1 VTRAIVGLVA
11 LALALLPAACGSSSD
26 VPVFSEGDTEIS
38 VGAGESFRIELP
50 ANPGVGDAWI
60 LTGEPDP
67 AVARLVDAG
76 FESDAPED
84 VVGAGGVQ
92 YFLFE
97 AVSSGTTEIVIDYC
111 YRGCGGDDAEM
122 EHTTS
127 FAVTVA

>member
-1 VTRAIVGLVA
+1 VTAGVV
-11 LALALLPAACGSSSD
+11 LAAFVWLLAACGGSSSE
-26 VPVFSEGDTEIS
+26 VAVFSEGDSEIS

-60 LTGEPDP
+60 LAGEPDP
-67 AVARLVDAG
+67 SVARLVDAG

-84 VVGAGGVQ
+84 VVGADGVQ

-97 AVSSGTTEIVIDYC
+97 AASPGTTEIVVDYC

-127 FAVTVA
+127 FAVTVS